1 MNYDLLTKRGASAG
15 NGKFPF
21 LLKLTLAILV
31 ILSALHFLVPRALP
45 SFFTMIIGPLW
56 IAEEVGQLDTSH
68 IEFLRKENEELRSLL
83 GRPETSDK
91 ILAVILKKPPVS
103 GYDIFILD
111 IGIDKGL
118 AKGDRVYAPGNIP
131 IGEIAEINGNISK
144 VRLYS
149 SSGEKFDVLIGND
162 NIQATAIGK
171 GGGAFEVS
179 LPHDTKIARGDKVTI
194 PNLSDSFFGNVED
207 IVSESSEPFSTVL
220 FRQPLNIYE
229 LKWVL
234 VQKNNQKDNTEKK

>member
-1 MNYDLLTKRGASAG
+1 MKMNYDLLTKRSTSAG

-31 ILSALHFLVPRALP
+31 ILSVLHFLVPRALP
-45 SFFTMIIGPLW
+45 SFFTMIISPFW
-56 IAEEVGQLDTSH
+56 ITEEVERVDNAQ
-68 IEFLRKENEELRSLL
+68 INFLIKENEELKSLL
-83 GRPETSDK
+83 GRSETSGK

-118 AKGDRVYAPGNIP
+118 VKGDRVYAPGNIP
-131 IGEIAEINGNISK
+131 IGEIAEVNGNISK
-144 VRLYS
+144 ARLHS

-171 GGGAFEVS
+171 GGGTFEVS
-179 LPHDTKIARGDKVTI
+179 LPHDTKIAKGDKVSI
-194 PNLSDSFFGNVED
+194 PSLSDSFLASVED

-234 VQKNNQKDNTEKK
+234 VQKNNIEKK